1 MAAVN
6 EITVAGSAW
15 VANYTGW
22 LDSNGH
28 GHSVVAGL
36 GYTIPQDVPSGTNIV
51 VAAFTVDDLANLAVI
66 LAAMKAV
73 SGVGTGK
80 VVASGQVP
88 SKAPEGVHGE
98 GRWELTVDA
107 GLRGYTGRPEE

>member
-1 MAAVN
+1 MLNIPSESDRAKRRADRESGGAAMTYL
-6 EITVAGSAW
+6 ET
-15 VANYTGW
+15 
-22 LDSNGH
+22 LR
-28 GHSVVAGL
+28 
-36 GYTIPQDVPSGTNIV
+36 QDVPSGTNIV